1 MYSLHISARLYLCGS
16 SSSDLSATGRQ
27 MGALSFFVNAQM
39 QCVCFFVFQAV
50 QWGARWPFGCCRGGI
65 TVTVWQSGPQPSC
78 NGWAL
83 SRWTPLLP
91 LFSPPHY
98 LMCPPFP
105 PRHAMCGLLLW
116 VVFHASLCKWGIFV
130 LSSSVFV
137 LLFLTLFLQKHENV
151 TRNGA
156 TAMLLELMRLL
167 CNELHFTTRVLFIQ

>member
-98 LMCPPFP
+98 LMCPLF
-105 PRHAMCGLLLW
+105 HQDMQCVAFFFGLLSTLVCANEEFLFFLPPFLFFCFW
-116 VVFHASLCKWGIFV
+116 RCFCK
-130 LSSSVFV
+130 SMKM
-137 LLFLTLFLQKHENV
+137 LQG
-151 TRNGA
+151 TGQQR
-156 TAMLLELMRLL
+156 
-167 CNELHFTTRVLFIQ
+167 CY